1 MSKDT
6 GNPTSAP
13 VAAPDGHLLPSL
25 ARSTDKT
32 NPYPQQHRLRLCKEL
47 LRSRQQQIKRME
59 EKLEK
64 MSEYSLKLLNERDE
78 LAAMISRKKEDVT
91 RLAIVVGAPSDDV
104 GYVMSYSV
112 VLEECCNIMLYE
124 R

>member
-1 MSKDT
+1 MSEDT
-6 GNPTSAP
+6 GNPMSAP
-13 VAAPDGHLLPSL
+13 VAAPDGHLLPSR
-25 ARSTDKT
+25 ARSTNKT
-32 NPYPQQHRLRLCKEL
+32 NPYPQPHRLRLCKKL

-64 MSEYSLKLLNERDE
+64 MSGYSLNLLNECDK
-78 LAAMISRKKEDVT
+78 LAAMLSREKEDVT
-91 RLAIVVGAPSDDV
+91 PLAAVVGAPSHDF

-112 VLEECCNIMLYE
+112 VLEKCCNIMLYE